1 MKKQE
6 GSGQEK
12 KVKREELQGI
22 APHEDH
28 KIVREVQEGGSVRYF
43 HPTSFADEPENV
55 TTESLYNVV
64 TAPILRLKA
73 IIDLLGDDDY
83 ARFGFVAEGIV
94 EHAERLYGEVFHFLE
109 SAVGGIKVDV
119 MGRHSVVY
127 RPNRVLGMRIE
138 PPTSEAGSQKKDQ
151 AAAV

>member
-22 APHEDH
+22 APHEDF
-28 KIVREVQEGGSVRYF
+28 KIVREVQEDGTVRYF
-43 HPTSFADEPENV
+43 HPASFADEPENV
-55 TTESLYNVV
+55 TTESLYDIV
-64 TAPILRLKA
+64 TLPLGRLNA
-73 IIDLLGDDDY
+73 MVALLDDDDY
-83 ARFGFVAEGIV
+83 GRFGFVVEGIIENA
-94 EHAERLYGEVFHFLE
+94 EHLYGEIFHFLH
-109 SAVGGIKVDV
+109 STVGGIQVDV
-119 MGRHSVVY
+119 MGRNSVVY

-151 AAAV
+151 AAAA